1 MNSLS
6 IAFGYVDNSG
16 HHSKFMGGLMNE
28 VYRIPKISDQASAW
42 SYAYGTLETQC
53 TMRPQLEICEIYCIL
68 QCHLLYLTIRVKQMV
83 P

>member
-1 MNSLS
+1 MS

-16 HHSKFMGGLMNE
+16 HHSKFMGGLMNK
-28 VYRIPKISDQASAW
+28 VYRIPKISHEA
-42 SYAYGTLETQC
+42 TVLVVLESQY

-68 QCHLLYLTIRVKQMV
+68 QRYILYLTIRVKQMV